1 MACLVWAECP
11 TKHLF
16 PFLISVLRLLFSCV
30 LHQFYIHVRLKVA
43 LQLPFCRG
51 ITLKHVKISAFD
63 CPNAWFEAL
72 NQIWVQGDI
81 FRVGFG
87 SEETE
92 TKKLNLSI
100 EIAHPENR
108 PLVSDKAPCDFKYV
122 QGYALE
128 YLWCGEK
135 QEETYTYG
143 SRLNNP
149 YGEKRPI
156 NQIEEAVAR
165 YVEEQRD
172 RQVTMVIRLPEDI
185 KKFDEHHRKSEP
197 PCLSLIDTEI
207 LEGKMHLTCYFRSW
221 DAYAGL
227 PANIAGL
234 QLFNEAFV
242 SEINSRSNLDLET
255 GKLIFHSK
263 NCHIYQRQYKLV
275 EELLNPK
282 NETKSSSAAF
292 TSKNHPK

>member
-1 MACLVWAECP
+1 M
-11 TKHLF
+11 KH
-16 PFLISVLRLLFSCV
+16 I
-30 LHQFYIHVRLKVA
+30 
-43 LQLPFCRG
+43 
-51 ITLKHVKISAFD
+51 KISAFD
-63 CPNAWFEAL
+63 LSDAWYKTL
-72 NQIWVQGDI
+72 SHIWTEGDI

-92 TKKLNLSI
+92 TKKLNISI

-108 PLVSDKAPCDFKYV
+108 PLVSDKAPCDIKYV

-135 QEETYTYG
+135 QDEPYTYG
-143 SRLNNP
+143 SRLNHP
-149 YGEKRPI
+149 V
-156 NQIEEAVAR
+156 NQIEEAINR
-165 YVEEQRD
+165 YVQEQRD

-185 KKFDEHHRKSEP
+185 KKYVGTKKSEP

-207 LEGKMHLTCYFRSW
+207 FEGKMHLTCYFRSW

-242 SEINSRSNLDLET
+242 KEINSRGRLSLET
-255 GKLIFHSK
+255 GKLVFHSK
-263 NCHIYQRQYKLV
+263 NCHIYQRQYKLIEEMLSPKKNSKTNRIAEKIRNTSESDV
-275 EELLNPK
+275 EE
-282 NETKSSSAAF
+282 
-292 TSKNHPK
+292 

>member
-1 MACLVWAECP
+1 
-11 TKHLF
+11 
-16 PFLISVLRLLFSCV
+16 
-30 LHQFYIHVRLKVA
+30 
-43 LQLPFCRG
+43 
-51 ITLKHVKISAFD
+51 LKHVKISAFD
-63 CPNAWFEAL
+63 CPDAWFKTL
-72 NQIWVQGDI
+72 SSIWREGDV

-100 EIAHPENR
+100 EIEHPENR

-128 YLWCGEK
+128 YLWSGECA
-135 QEETYTYG
+135 ETEVYTYG
-143 SRLNNP
+143 SRLNKP
-149 YGEKRPI
+149 V
-156 NQIEEAVAR
+156 NQIEEAIKR

-172 RQVTMVIRLPEDI
+172 RQVTMVIRLPTDI
-185 KKFDEHHRKSEP
+185 KKFNENNKKSEP

-207 LEGKMHLTCYFRSW
+207 LDNQMHLTCYFRSW
-221 DAYAGL
+221 DAYGGL

-242 SEINSRSNLDLET
+242 AEINERGNLSLKT

-275 EELLNPK
+275 SELVEPK
-282 NETKSSSAAF
+282 QD
-292 TSKNHPK
+292 TSKRLAKTLTEKEKDV

>member
-1 MACLVWAECP
+1 M
-11 TKHLF
+11 
-16 PFLISVLRLLFSCV
+16 
-30 LHQFYIHVRLKVA
+30 
-43 LQLPFCRG
+43 
-51 ITLKHVKISAFD
+51 KHVKITAFD
-63 CPNAWFEAL
+63 CPDAWFQAL
-72 NQIWVQGDI
+72 NKIWNEGDA
-81 FRVGFG
+81 FQVGYG
-87 SEETE
+87 SEITE
-92 TKKLNLSI
+92 TKKLNLTI
-100 EIAHPENR
+100 EITHPETR
-108 PLVSDKAPCDFKYV
+108 PLVSGKAPCDIKYV

-135 QEETYTYG
+135 QDETYTYG

-149 YGEKRPI
+149 YGDSRHPI
-156 NQIEEAVAR
+156 NQIEEAVKR
-165 YVEEQRD
+165 YLEEPRD

-185 KKFDEHHRKSEP
+185 LKFKNGSKERHEP

-242 SEINSRSNLDLET
+242 AEINEHANLGLET

-263 NCHIYQRQYKLV
+263 NCHIYQRQFKLV
-275 EELLNPK
+275 EELLKPK
-282 NETKSSSAAF
+282 NSDKKPRIAKTMMGASEEMKG
-292 TSKNHPK
+292 K